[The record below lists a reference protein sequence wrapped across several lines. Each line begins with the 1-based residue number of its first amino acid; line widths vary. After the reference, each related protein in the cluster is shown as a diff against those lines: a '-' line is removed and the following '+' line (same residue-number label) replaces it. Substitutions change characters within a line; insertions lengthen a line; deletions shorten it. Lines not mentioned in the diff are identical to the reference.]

1 MKRTFT
7 TTVAAIALTAGLAL
21 PLTAQDTQLSGTVA
35 DVFDGQIVVN
45 TSEGRLLV
53 TLPDGTAAPQAGTD
67 VTMSGARDGA
77 NFTATQIDT
86 AAAAQS
92 APTATGGGNTTAL
105 PAALQDLGLTNVLIR
120 EDDDRDLDIYGE
132 LPGGGWVK
140 IETDGRD
147 QRIDEIKT
155 DGTALPD
162 DMIAAFL
169 PEQLRNAPRVAEMDR
184 IVEIELDDD
193 GEIKIEG
200 FAADGM
206 RVEIDFERNGEMD
219 DYEVSRDDRRS
230 LTVEDARAAFA
241 NLGYT
246 QIGYVDRSG
255 RHVTAIALNP
265 NGEQVE
271 VRLDEEGRVSRERM
285 FDRR

>member
-7 TTVAAIALTAGLAL
+7 STVAAIALAAGLAL
-21 PLTAQDTQLSGTVA
+21 PLTAQDAQLSGTVA
-35 DVFDGQIVVN
+35 DVFDGQIVFT
-45 TSEGRLLV
+45 TSEGRVLV
-53 TLPDGTAAPQAGTD
+53 TLPEGAEAPQMGAN
-67 VTMSGARDGA
+67 VTMAGSRNGS

-86 AAAAQS
+86 AAETQP
-92 APTATGGGNTTAL
+92 APTAAGSNDSAAL
-105 PAALQDLGLTNVLIR
+105 PAPLQDLGLTNVLIR

-132 LPGGGWVK
+132 MPGGGWVK

-147 QRIDEIKT
+147 QRVEEIKT

-162 DMIAAFL
+162 AMIATFL
-169 PEQLRNAPRVAEMDR
+169 PEQLRNAPRVAELDR

-200 FAADGM
+200 LTADGM
-206 RVEIDFERNGEMD
+206 RVEIEFERNGEMD
-219 DYEVSRDDRRS
+219 DYELSRDDRRS
-230 LTVEDARAAFA
+230 MSVEDARATFA
-241 NLGYT
+241 DLGYT
-246 QIGYVDRSG
+246 EIGYVDRSG

-271 VRLDEEGRVSRERM
+271 VRLDEAGRVERERM
-285 FDRR
+285 FQR